1 MNQTQF
7 NAFWGQLKAPL
18 KAKWEKFTDADLLEI
33 EGNLGTFTA
42 VLEKRY
48 GATQNG
54 EVNTWANRRYSHWSG
69 NYTSAY
75 ADPVKKAV

>member
-7 NAFWGQLKAPL
+7 NTFWSQLKTPL
-18 KAKWEKFTDADLLEI
+18 KAKWEKITDADLLEI
-33 EGNLGTFTA
+33 EGNLSTFTA

-48 GATQNG
+48 GTTQNG